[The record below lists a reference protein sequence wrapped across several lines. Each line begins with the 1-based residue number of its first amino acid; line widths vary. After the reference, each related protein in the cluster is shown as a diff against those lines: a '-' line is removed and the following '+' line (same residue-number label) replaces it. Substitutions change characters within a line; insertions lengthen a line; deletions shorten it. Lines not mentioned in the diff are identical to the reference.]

1 MGHAEVQFPFL
12 SFDALGSHTIQMN
25 SAWRTFNL
33 VRAEQVVADCEQG
46 RPLKEPQ
53 FTHPMK

>member
-25 SAWRTFNL
+25 SAWRTTNL
-33 VRAEQVVADCEQG
+33 VRAEQVLTVGTFASTRRMEREQ
-46 RPLKEPQ
+46 RLAV
-53 FTHPMK
+53 